1 MVSPLDE
8 LTENSLENLTERDL
22 VFLIKSYADQRTDH
36 QNIKRLVK
44 GDADIVGLMVESDRV
59 FHKLMDRS
67 TTIQSLSPYFFFTLL
82 LRRAARELSARPGP
96 IEAAVDEANRRGAAI
111 PWTLERAEGMLADRG
126 VTNYLANMIATFIRS
141 SRLFKV
147 STQDEQSY
155 YYLVDLIEDCQQSDS
170 ARRFWIYCHIG
181 NYSLF
186 LTGLFPEFIHH
197 RYTYRRRPVDEH
209 FYIDFGKTYYG
220 LASDHQIARRTELD
234 SVFVQLSSGFEIVKQ
249 FLNYVTKRYLRNSSA
264 SAGRTGAYTISV
276 Q

>member
-1 MVSPLDE
+1 MISPLDE
-8 LTENSLENLTERDL
+8 LTEGRLENLDDRDL
-22 VFLIKSYADQRTDH
+22 LFLIKSYADQRTDH
-36 QNIKRLVK
+36 DNIKRLVK

-59 FHKLMDRS
+59 FQKLMDRS
-67 TTIQSLSPYFFFTLL
+67 TAIQSISPYFFFTLL
-82 LRRAARELSARPGP
+82 LRRAARELKRRPGL
-96 IEAAVDEANRRGAAI
+96 IEAAVDAANCQGDAV
-111 PWTLERAEGMLADRG
+111 PWTLERAEGMLAERG
-126 VTNYLANMIATFIRS
+126 MTNYLANMIATFIRS

-147 STQDEQSY
+147 SMQDEQSDH
-155 YYLVDLIEDCQQSDS
+155 YLVDLIEDSQQSDS

-181 NYSLF
+181 NYTLF

-249 FLNYVTKRYLRNSSA
+249 FLNYVTKRYLRSSPTKA
-264 SAGRTGAYTISV
+264 CRMGAYTVSA
-276 Q
+276 